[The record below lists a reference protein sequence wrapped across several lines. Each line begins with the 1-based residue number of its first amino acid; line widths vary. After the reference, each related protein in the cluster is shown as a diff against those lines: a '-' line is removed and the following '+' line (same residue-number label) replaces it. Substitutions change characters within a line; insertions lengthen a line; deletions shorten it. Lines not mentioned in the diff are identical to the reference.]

1 MNDLLRC
8 ISASSRHW
16 ANTLK
21 PWWEPAS
28 RYWGSCK
35 MLIKA
40 VPYHIMDDIWGDV
53 VAVYKL
59 SADEV
64 ALLEEYVE
72 RDLQRCCTVY
82 E

>member
-40 VPYHIMDDIWGDV
+40 LKDGLGLD
-53 VAVYKL
+53 L
-59 SADEV
+59 
-64 ALLEEYVE
+64 ALIG
-72 RDLQRCCTVY
+72 
-82 E
+82 